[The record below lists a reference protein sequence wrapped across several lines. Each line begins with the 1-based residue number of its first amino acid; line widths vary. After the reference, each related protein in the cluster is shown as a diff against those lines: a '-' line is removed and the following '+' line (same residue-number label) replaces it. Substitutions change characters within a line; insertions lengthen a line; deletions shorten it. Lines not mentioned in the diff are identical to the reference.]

1 MRARPRLT
9 TPWRTPKRSGDQ
21 GEGAGTA
28 AALERS
34 TARRWRAS
42 TSCLGRAMRWQGSSW
57 ENTLVRLGLGW
68 ARPHMGWDTSIV
80 SRTGRTGPTGPASS
94 LSTLDQLEIS

>member
-9 TPWRTPKRSGDQ
+9 TPWRTPKRSEDAGR
-21 GEGAGTA
+21 GSKTGTA

-42 TSCLGRAMRWQGSSW
+42 TSCLGRAMRWQGAV
-57 ENTLVRLGLGW
+57 LVGKRPGEAGVGLG
-68 ARPHMGWDTSIV
+68 
-80 SRTGRTGPTGPASS
+80 
-94 LSTLDQLEIS
+94 